1 MSTLNHVLRK
11 IDEPSEF
18 TFDSKG
24 SNYEDFKFMM
34 NSIFERVEDYEYM
47 VLNNG
52 KLSETVLLVYKYIL
66 ELAGIKKE

>member
-1 MSTLNHVLRK
+1 
-11 IDEPSEF
+11 
-18 TFDSKG
+18 
-24 SNYEDFKFMM
+24 MM

-66 ELAGIKKE
+66 ELAGIKKEEIELY